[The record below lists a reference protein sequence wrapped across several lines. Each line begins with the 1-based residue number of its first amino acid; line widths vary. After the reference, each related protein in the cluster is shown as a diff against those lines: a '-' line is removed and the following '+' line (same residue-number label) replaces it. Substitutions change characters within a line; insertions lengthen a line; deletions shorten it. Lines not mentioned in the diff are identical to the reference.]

1 MIHYITAD
9 TLFSNEM
16 DINGLVD
23 LIENLP
29 GVQPGDRIN
38 IMAHDENPEW
48 MVEED
53 HVTAISTRDVS
64 INLIVGGLET
74 YNNSLI
80 KRLGIKHQSWAQYF
94 FYRVYQDTLNLQFQ
108 NVVPKYHFLCM
119 NNQARYHRC
128 YFMDQLHKHNLQSY
142 GKISWHKLAT
152 YDRYKWQYW
161 NPKLLHFDSQPLGSD
176 INATRY
182 ILPKEWY
189 ETAFNIVT
197 ETDINKTFFTE
208 KTVMPLLIGKPFL
221 VLGAPRFHLQLL
233 RMGFKLYD
241 DIFDYSFDD
250 EGKLFDRTAGIIRN
264 LNILKDLQPAELYDI
279 CKDKIEHNRKNAIR
293 LAKMRIP
300 KIYTNYINSLNQV

>member
-29 GVQPGDRIN
+29 GVLPGDRIN
-38 IMAHDENPEW
+38 IMAQDENPEW

-53 HVTAISTRDVS
+53 WVTAISTKDVS

-80 KRLGIKHQSWAQYF
+80 KRLGIKHQSWSQYF
-94 FYRVYQDTLNLQFQ
+94 FYRVYKDIEGMTFED
-108 NVVPKYHFLCM
+108 VKPKYHFLSL
-119 NNQARYHRC
+119 NGQARYHRC
-128 YFMDQLHKHNLQSY
+128 YLMDQIHKHNLQSY

-152 YDRYKWQYW
+152 YDRYKWRHW
-161 NPKLLHFDSQPLGSD
+161 KPELLHFDSQPLGTN
-176 INATRY
+176 INDTRY
-182 ILPKEWY
+182 ILPREWY

-197 ETDINKTFFTE
+197 ETDVKKTFFTE

-250 EGKLFDRTAGIIRN
+250 ESKLLDRTAGIIRN
-264 LNILKDLQPAELYDI
+264 INILKDLAPAELYDI
-279 CKDKIEHNRKNAIR
+279 CKDKIVHNQKNAIR
-293 LAKMRIP
+293 LAMMRVP
-300 KIYTNYINSLNQV
+300 KIYTNYINSLT